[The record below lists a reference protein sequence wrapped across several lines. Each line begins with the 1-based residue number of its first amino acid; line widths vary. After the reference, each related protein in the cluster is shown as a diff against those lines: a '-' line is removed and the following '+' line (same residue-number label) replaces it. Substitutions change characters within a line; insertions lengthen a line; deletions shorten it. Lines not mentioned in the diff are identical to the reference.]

1 MPERLKNQR
10 IVVTGGGRGIGV
22 EIAKRLAGEGG
33 SVLIADI
40 DETVAR
46 ETAEAIENSGGMAS
60 TLQG

>member
-46 ETAEAIENSGGMAS
+46 ETAEAIENSGGIAS